1 MRRFARSIGNEHEL
15 AHAQLVQATLGA
27 DAPGELDALVGRFRR
42 LGDLRCVTRSLVLRA
57 ERAAPPERVALL
69 EEALDVTEDAGDRAR
84 QIAIL
89 TRLVETR
96 WSLGDRHGTLVA
108 LDRLAAVGGVDAA
121 AEACP
126 PELAD
131 AMVGATPA

>member
-1 MRRFARSIGNEHEL
+1 M
-15 AHAQLVQATLGA
+15 
-27 DAPGELDALVGRFRR
+27 
-42 LGDLRCVTRSLVLRA
+42 LRA
-57 ERAAPPERVALL
+57 ERATPVERVVLFD
-69 EEALDVTEDAGDRAR
+69 EALAVAEDAGDRAR

-96 WSLGDRHGTLVA
+96 WSLDDRHGTLVA
-108 LDRLAAVGGVDAA
+108 LDRLAAVGGADAA

-131 AMVGATPA
+131 AVVGATPV